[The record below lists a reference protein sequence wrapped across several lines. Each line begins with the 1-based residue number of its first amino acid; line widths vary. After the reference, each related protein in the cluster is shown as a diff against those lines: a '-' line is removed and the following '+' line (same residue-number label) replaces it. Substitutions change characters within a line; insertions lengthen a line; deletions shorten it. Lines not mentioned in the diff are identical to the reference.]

1 MIRAEV
7 LDAGGAGAE
16 GCDGLLAET
25 LSEGVCIM
33 GLEGGAIDKLSVVI
47 TLVLAFVLLH
57 EDVSVKAVAGCV
69 LIGAGTLVMVL

>member
-7 LDAGGAGAE
+7 LDAGDAGAE

-47 TLVLAFVLLH
+47 TLCT
-57 EDVSVKAVAGCV
+57 CV
-69 LIGAGTLVMVL
+69 CTAA